1 MQFYNIWM
9 IELTLHRTQRKS
21 SSHLA
26 TIEAIYHFFRE
37 METCLS
43 ERLGY
48 YQKLGG
54 MGMRLGGMGV
64 RLGGMG
70 VRLGGSEVYGMT
82 VQLILL

>member
-1 MQFYNIWM
+1 MV
-9 IELTLHRTQRKS
+9 ELTLHRTQRKS

-48 YQKLGG
+48 YQKLGYG
-54 MGMRLGGMGV
+54 NEAGWH
-64 RLGGMG
+64 
-70 VRLGGSEVYGMT
+70 GSKAGWK
-82 VQLILL
+82 